1 MKYEDIKTIQN
12 NNNSN
17 FNNVKMINK
26 KIYLVGKI
34 RSINPTNLSTVQ
46 KNIQNDIDKLTTVHK
61 VNFGIDIL
69 SNNEICL
76 LFNRTTLNS
85 LVKKD
90 SIYIDDVFLITG
102 KWNTNF
108 CIPEIIPVLHFIN
121 YINIYIDKTDFIDIY
136 MKSAKKLKLSK
147 ITGIDIEVTLN
158 VIKMKIKF

>member
-1 MKYEDIKTIQN
+1 MKHEDIKTIQN

-17 FNNVKMINK
+17 FNNGKMINK

-108 CIPEIIPVLHFIN
+108 CIPEIIPALHFIN